1 MIPAILAAVGH
12 LGRAGVS
19 PAHILGLT
27 AAAIYAVILLGFV
40 VAHGWRQLRRQ
51 GIAFMLIAAGFL
63 YAAATKPDNPTRPVQ
78 FPFTDPEQR
87 YLIDNGSVVSN
98 DHVHVNFTPSVVL
111 PSSAMIYLDYI
122 PNGENADAAITY
134 TNATLATFPR
144 PLDFDF
150 VNAISNNWF
159 CYTTWTPGPS
169 VQTNGIAQIMWQ
181 LPTSGATNICAM
193 LNTAIY
199 TNNTKVI
206 NIEITP

>member
-1 MIPAILAAVGH
+1 MTSFPQGFAA
-12 LGRAGVS
+12 AAPS
-19 PAHILGLT
+19 AAHIVGYFG
-27 AAAIYAVILLGFV
+27 AAAMAAMLLAIGAVYFYREFRRIGFAMLLIALGFL
-40 VAHGWRQLRRQ
+40 H
-51 GIAFMLIAAGFL
+51 
-63 YAAATKPDNPTRPVQ
+63 AAATKPVGDITRPVQ

-87 YLIDNGSVVSN
+87 YLIDSGSVVSN

-159 CYTTWTPGPS
+159 CYTTWTPGPL

-181 LPTSGATNICAM
+181 LPTSGDTNICAM

-206 NIEITP
+206 TIEVTP